1 MIRVQAGMPVSRL
14 PTLIGMPRRT
24 DTRELARA
32 LRCRDLLQPVDDQ
45 GRRRELARAR
55 KAAFADP
62 PTGPHQVWQWDFSE
76 DETTTGGIG
85 RLAGVADDFCTDEH
99 GWHIAPTCP
108 ALTRSPR

>member
-24 DTRELARA
+24 DTRELA
-32 LRCRDLLQPVDDQ
+32 L
-45 GRRRELARAR
+45 AR